1 MSRLLHIR
9 PDALADIEQA
19 ADWYDEKQ
27 SGVGAEFVQA
37 VQKTIRVL
45 PAAPLIHRLR
55 DRHRN
60 IRWCYPARFPYRIVY
75 RVQKTRI
82 TILAVLH
89 AARHDREWK
98 KLS

>member
-19 ADWYDEKQ
+19 ADWYDEQ
-27 SGVGAEFVQA
+27 QPGVGANFIQA
-37 VQKTIRVL
+37 VQKTIRAL
-45 PAAPLIHRLR
+45 PVDPLIHRLR
-55 DRHRN
+55 DRQRN
-60 IRWCYPARFPYRIVY
+60 IRWCYPTRFPYRIIY
-75 RVQKTRI
+75 RVQKKRI

-98 KLS
+98 KRT

>member
-1 MSRLLHIR
+1 
-9 PDALADIEQA
+9 
-19 ADWYDEKQ
+19 
-27 SGVGAEFVQA
+27 
-37 VQKTIRVL
+37 
-45 PAAPLIHRLR
+45 LIHRLR